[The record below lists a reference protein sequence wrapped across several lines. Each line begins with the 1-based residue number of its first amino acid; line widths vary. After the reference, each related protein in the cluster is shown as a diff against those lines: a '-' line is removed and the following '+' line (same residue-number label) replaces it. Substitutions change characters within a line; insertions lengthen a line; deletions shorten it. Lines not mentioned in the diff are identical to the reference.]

1 MFWQLRLKILM
12 KEVLMTQNRLSIAD
26 PIRTNDIMR
35 KYKLRAKKSL
45 GQNFLTNE
53 KVLDDIVDASG
64 LKSDEIAIEI
74 GPGIGALTE
83 KLAQVAEKV
92 FAFEIDENLI
102 PVLGDTLQYYD
113 NIEVINQDILKVDL
127 DKFVKEHNLEGK
139 TIKVVANLPYY
150 ITTPIMLNLINSDYP
165 FHSLVLM
172 MQKEVAQR
180 ITANPGHREYGSL
193 TIAVQTQMSAHI
205 DRIVGKNSFI
215 PRPKVDSAV
224 AVLERLPKDQI
235 DIADP
240 KFFNKVVRS
249 AFMQKRKSLMNNLLN
264 WLGRTDENR
273 AKIKNVFE
281 NCDIAENAR
290 AEQVSIEQFKK
301 MALEFSKN

>member
-1 MFWQLRLKILM
+1 
-12 KEVLMTQNRLSIAD
+12 MTENRLSIAD

-92 FAFEIDENLI
+92 FAFEIDDALMPI
-102 PVLGDTLQYYD
+102 LADTLQYYD

-127 DKFVKEHNLEGK
+127 DKFVEENNLQGK

-165 FHSLVLM
+165 FQSLVLM
-172 MQKEVAQR
+172 MQKEVAER
-180 ITANPGHREYGSL
+180 ITANPGHRSYGSL
-193 TIAVQTQMSAHI
+193 TIAVQTQMNARI
-205 DRIVGKNSFI
+205 DRIVGSKSFI

-224 AVLERLPKDQI
+224 AVLDRLPKDQI
-235 DIADP
+235 DIEDP
-240 KFFNKVVRS
+240 VFFNTLIRS
-249 AFMQKRKSLMNNLLN
+249 SFMQKRKNLMNNLLN
-264 WLGRTDENR
+264 WQGRTDENR
-273 AKIKNVFE
+273 EMIKEVFE
-281 NCDIAENAR
+281 KCGIAENAR
-290 AEQVSIEQFKK
+290 GEQVSIPQFKQLAVEMNK
-301 MALEFSKN
+301 K

>member
-1 MFWQLRLKILM
+1 
-12 KEVLMTQNRLSIAD
+12 MTQNRLSISD

-45 GQNFLTNE
+45 GQNFLTSE
-53 KVLDDIVDASG
+53 KVLDDIVDASQ
-64 LKSDEIAIEI
+64 LQPDEIAIEI

-83 KLAQVAEKV
+83 KLAQVAEHV
-92 FAFEIDENLI
+92 YAFEIDDSLM
-102 PVLGDTLQYYD
+102 PVLADTLSYYD
-113 NIEVINQDILKVDL
+113 NIDVINQDILDVDL
-127 DKFVKEHNLEGK
+127 DQFVKDHDLEGK

-165 FHSLVLM
+165 FKSLVLM

-193 TIAVQTQMSAHI
+193 SIGVQTRMATRI

-224 AVLERLPKDQI
+224 VVLERLDQANEGI
-235 DIADP
+235 TDL
-240 KFFNKVVRS
+240 KYFNKLIRS
-249 AFMQKRKSLMNNLLN
+249 SFAQKRKSLMNNLLN
-264 WLGRTDENR
+264 WQGRTDENR
-273 AKIKNVFE
+273 AKLKEVFADCGLEENV
-281 NCDIAENAR
+281 R
-290 AEQVSIEQFKK
+290 AEQVSIAQFKK
-301 MALEFSKN
+301 MATQLQETFKK

>member
-1 MFWQLRLKILM
+1 
-12 KEVLMTQNRLSIAD
+12 MTQNRLSISD

-45 GQNFLTNE
+45 GQNFLTSE
-53 KVLDDIVDASG
+53 KVLDDIVDASQ
-64 LKSDEIAIEI
+64 LQPDEIAIEI

-83 KLAQVAEKV
+83 KLAQVAEHV
-92 FAFEIDENLI
+92 YAFEIDDSLM
-102 PVLGDTLQYYD
+102 PVLADTLSYYD
-113 NIEVINQDILKVDL
+113 NIDVINQDILDVNL
-127 DKFVKEHNLEGK
+127 DQFVKDHDLEGK

-165 FHSLVLM
+165 FKSLVLM

-193 TIAVQTQMSAHI
+193 TIGVQTRMATRI

-224 AVLERLPKDQI
+224 VVLERLDQANEGI
-235 DIADP
+235 TDL
-240 KFFNKVVRS
+240 KYFNKLIRS
-249 AFMQKRKSLMNNLLN
+249 SFAQKRKSLMNNLLN
-264 WLGRTDENR
+264 WQGRTDENR
-273 AKIKNVFE
+273 AKLKQVFADCGLEENV
-281 NCDIAENAR
+281 R
-290 AEQVSIEQFKK
+290 AEQVSIAQFKK
-301 MALEFSKN
+301 MATQLQETFKK

>member
-1 MFWQLRLKILM
+1 
-12 KEVLMTQNRLSIAD
+12 MTQNRLSIAD

-53 KVLDDIVDASG
+53 KVLDGIVDASG
-64 LKSDEIAIEI
+64 LQADEIAIEI

-83 KLAQVAEKV
+83 KLAQVAQKV
-92 FAFEIDENLI
+92 YAFEIDENLI
-102 PVLGDTLQYYD
+102 PVLADTLQYYD

-127 DKFVKEHNLEGK
+127 DQFVKDHNLEGK

-165 FHSLVLM
+165 FQSLVLM
-172 MQKEVAQR
+172 MQKEVAER

-193 TIAVQTQMSAHI
+193 TIAVQTQMKARI
-205 DRIVGKNSFI
+205 DRIVGRNSFI

-224 AVLERLPKDQI
+224 AVLDRLPKAEI
-235 DIADP
+235 DIDDP
-240 KFFNKVVRS
+240 VFFSKVVRS
-249 AFMQKRKSLMNNLLN
+249 SFAHKRKSLMNNLLN
-264 WLGRTDENR
+264 WQGRTDESR
-273 AKIKNVFE
+273 EKIKAIFE
-281 NCDIAENAR
+281 KCGIAENAR
-290 AEQVSIEQFKK
+290 AEQVSIDQFKQ
-301 MALEFSKN
+301 MAEEFKK

>member
-1 MFWQLRLKILM
+1 
-12 KEVLMTQNRLSIAD
+12 MTQNRLSIAD

>member
-1 MFWQLRLKILM
+1 
-12 KEVLMTQNRLSIAD
+12 MTQNRLSIAD

-53 KVLDDIVDASG
+53 KVLDAIVDASG

-83 KLAQVAEKV
+83 KLSEVAEKV
-92 FAFEIDENLI
+92 FAFEIDETLI
-102 PVLGDTLQYYD
+102 PILADTLQYYD

-127 DKFVKEHNLEGK
+127 DKFVEENGLTGK

-165 FHSLVLM
+165 FQSLVLM

-180 ITANPGHREYGSL
+180 ITATPGHREYGSL
-193 TIAVQTQMSAHI
+193 TIAVQTQMKARI
-205 DRIVGKNSFI
+205 DRIVSSSSFI

-224 AVLERLPKDQI
+224 AVLDRLPKDQI
-235 DIADP
+235 DIDDP
-240 KFFNKVVRS
+240 EFFNKLIRS
-249 AFMQKRKSLMNNLLN
+249 AFAHKRKNLMNNLLN
-264 WLGRTDENR
+264 WQGRTDENR
-273 AKIKNVFE
+273 EKFEKVFE
-281 NCDIAENAR
+281 KCGIGDKAR
-290 AEQVSIEQFKK
+290 GEEVSIEQFKQ
-301 MALEFSKN
+301 MAVELNQ

>member
-1 MFWQLRLKILM
+1 
-12 KEVLMTQNRLSIAD
+12 MTINRLSIAD
-26 PIRTNDIMR
+26 PIRTNDILR

-53 KVLDDIVDASG
+53 TVLDDIVDASG

-83 KLAQVAEKV
+83 KLSQVAEKV
-92 FAFEIDENLI
+92 YAFEIDSTLI
-102 PVLGDTLQYYD
+102 PVLEDTLSYYD
-113 NIEVINQDILKVDL
+113 NIEVFNQDILKVDL
-127 DKFVKEHNLEGK
+127 DEFVEEHHLEGK

-165 FHSLVLM
+165 FQALVLM
-172 MQKEVAQR
+172 MQKEVAER

-193 TIAVQTQMSAHI
+193 TIAVQTQMDAKI
-205 DRIVGKNSFI
+205 ARIVGKNSFI

-224 AVLERLPKDQI
+224 AVLERKPKAEI
-235 DIADP
+235 NIEDP
-240 KFFNKVVRS
+240 VFFNKVIRS
-249 AFMQKRKSLMNNLLN
+249 AFAQKRKSLMNNFLN

-273 AKIKNVFE
+273 ALIKEVFTDCE
-281 NCDIAENAR
+281 IAENAR
-290 AEQVSIEQFKK
+290 GEQVSIEQYKK
-301 MALEFSKN
+301 MATELKQRTEK

>member
-1 MFWQLRLKILM
+1 M

-53 KVLDDIVDASG
+53 KVLADIVDASG

-92 FAFEIDENLI
+92 FAFEIDDNLI
-102 PVLGDTLQYYD
+102 PVLADTLQYYD

-127 DKFVKEHNLEGK
+127 DEFVKEHGLEGK

-165 FHSLVLM
+165 FQSLVLM

-180 ITANPGHREYGSL
+180 ITAKPGHREYGSL
-193 TIAVQTQMSAHI
+193 TIAVQTQMNARI
-205 DRIVGKNSFI
+205 DRIVGSSSFI

-224 AVLERLPKDQI
+224 AVLDRLPKEQV
-235 DIADP
+235 DIEDP
-240 KFFNKVVRS
+240 KFFNQVVRS

-290 AEQVSIEQFKK
+290 AEQVSIDQFKK
-301 MALEFSKN
+301 MALEFAKN

>member
-1 MFWQLRLKILM
+1 
-12 KEVLMTQNRLSIAD
+12 MTQNRLSIAD

-35 KYKLRAKKSL
+35 KFKLRAKKSL

-64 LKSDEIAIEI
+64 LKPDEIAIEI

-83 KLAQVAEKV
+83 KLAQVAEQV
-92 FAFEIDENLI
+92 YAFEIDDSLI
-102 PVLGDTLQYYD
+102 PVLADTLQYYD

-127 DKFVKEHNLEGK
+127 DKFVAEKGLEGK

-150 ITTPIMLNLINSDYP
+150 ITTPIMLNLIESDYP
-165 FHSLVLM
+165 FQSLVLM
-172 MQKEVAQR
+172 MQKEVAER

-193 TIAVQTQMSAHI
+193 TIAVQTRMAARI
-205 DRIVGKNSFI
+205 DRIVGRNSFI

-224 AVLERLPKDQI
+224 AVLERLPEEQVDI
-235 DIADP
+235 DDP
-240 KFFNKVVRS
+240 VFFNKLIRS
-249 AFMQKRKSLMNNLLN
+249 SFMQKRKSLMNNLLN

-273 AKIKNVFE
+273 NKIKNVFE
-281 NCDIAENAR
+281 KCNIAENAR
-290 AEQVSIEQFKK
+290 GEQVSIPQFKQ
-301 MALEFSKN
+301 MAIELKK

>member
-1 MFWQLRLKILM
+1 M
-12 KEVLMTQNRLSIAD
+12 KEVPMTQNRLSIAD

-53 KVLDDIVDASG
+53 KVLDGIVDASG
-64 LKSDEIAIEI
+64 LQADEIAIEI

-83 KLAQVAEKV
+83 KLAQVAQKV
-92 FAFEIDENLI
+92 YAFEIDENLI
-102 PVLGDTLQYYD
+102 PVLADTLQYYD

-127 DKFVKEHNLEGK
+127 DQFVKDHNLEGK

-165 FHSLVLM
+165 FQSLVLM
-172 MQKEVAQR
+172 MQKEVAER

-193 TIAVQTQMSAHI
+193 TIAVQTQMKARI
-205 DRIVGKNSFI
+205 DRIVGRNSFI

-224 AVLERLPKDQI
+224 AVLDRLPKAEI
-235 DIADP
+235 DIDDP
-240 KFFNKVVRS
+240 VFFSKVVRS
-249 AFMQKRKSLMNNLLN
+249 SFAHKRKSLMNNLLN
-264 WLGRTDENR
+264 WQGRTDESR
-273 AKIKNVFE
+273 EKIKAIFE
-281 NCDIAENAR
+281 KCGIAENAR
-290 AEQVSIEQFKK
+290 AEQVSIDQFKQ
-301 MALEFSKN
+301 MAEEFKK

>member
-1 MFWQLRLKILM
+1 M

-35 KYKLRAKKSL
+35 KYGLRAKKSL

-53 KVLDDIVDASG
+53 KVLDDIVDASA

-83 KLAQVAEKV
+83 KLSQVAEKV
-92 FAFEIDENLI
+92 YAFEIDDSLI
-102 PVLGDTLQYYD
+102 PVLADTLQYYD

-127 DKFVKEHNLEGK
+127 DQFVRDNGLEGK
-139 TIKVVANLPYY
+139 VIKVVANLPYY

-165 FHSLVLM
+165 FQSLVLM
-172 MQKEVAQR
+172 MQKEVAER

-193 TIAVQTQMSAHI
+193 TIAVQTQMNARI
-205 DRIVGKNSFI
+205 DRIVGRNSFI

-224 AVLERLPKDQI
+224 AVLDRLPKDQI

-240 KFFNKVVRS
+240 VLFNKLVRS
-249 AFMQKRKSLMNNLLN
+249 SFMQKRKSLMNNLLN

-273 AKIKNVFE
+273 EKIKKVFE
-281 NCDIAENAR
+281 KCGIKENAR
-290 AEQVSIEQFKK
+290 GEQVSIDQFKQ
-301 MALEFSKN
+301 MAVEFGKK

>member
-1 MFWQLRLKILM
+1 
-12 KEVLMTQNRLSIAD
+12 MTQNRLSIAD

-53 KVLDDIVDASG
+53 KVLDGIVDASG

-92 FAFEIDENLI
+92 YAFEIDENLI
-102 PVLGDTLQYYD
+102 PVLADTLQYYD

-127 DKFVKEHNLEGK
+127 DEFVKEHDLVGK

-165 FHSLVLM
+165 FQSLVLM
-172 MQKEVAQR
+172 IQKEVAER

-193 TIAVQTQMSAHI
+193 TIAVQTQMDAKI
-205 DRIVGKNSFI
+205 DRIVGRNSFI

-224 AVLERLPKDQI
+224 AVLNRLPKEEV
-235 DIADP
+235 DISDP
-240 KFFNKVVRS
+240 AFFNKVVRS
-249 AFMQKRKSLMNNLLN
+249 AFAHKRKSLMNNMLN
-264 WLGRTDENR
+264 WLGRTDDNR
-273 AKIKNVFE
+273 AKIKAVFE
-281 NCDIAENAR
+281 KCNIAENAR
-290 AEQVSIEQFKK
+290 AEEVSIEQFKQ
-301 MALEFSKN
+301 MAIEFAK

>member
-1 MFWQLRLKILM
+1 
-12 KEVLMTQNRLSIAD
+12 MTQNRLSIAD

-165 FHSLVLM
+165 FQSLVLM